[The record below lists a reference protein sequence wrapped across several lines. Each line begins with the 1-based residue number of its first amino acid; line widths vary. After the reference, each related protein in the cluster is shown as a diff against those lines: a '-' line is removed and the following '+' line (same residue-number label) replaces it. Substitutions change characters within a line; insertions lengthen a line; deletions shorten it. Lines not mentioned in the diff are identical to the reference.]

1 MGLRVKVS
9 GAKGGHSGGD
19 IHLGRANAIK
29 VLAQVLGALGVP
41 YRLASLQG
49 GNKRN
54 AIPREAV
61 ALLAVPAAH
70 EAAVRARVA
79 ELSAIW
85 GATFGVFD
93 PGVSVSVEPASVS
106 RVADEASGLA
116 LVNLL
121 LALPHGVEQM
131 SPAIPGLVQTSTNL
145 GVVRTEAGFEVNL
158 LTRSS
163 IEANKEALA
172 DRIDA
177 ACALAGFT
185 TQRVGGY
192 PGWKPEPGAWLV
204 TVIDEAWRAQ
214 AGHPIDVMA
223 IHAGLECGLI
233 GEKYPGM
240 EMASF
245 GPDVRDAHTPEENLD
260 IASTQRFWALLVD
273 VLARLARG

>member
-1 MGLRVKVS
+1 M
-9 GAKGGHSGGD
+9 
-19 IHLGRANAIK
+19 IT
-29 VLAQVLGALGVP
+29 
-41 YRLASLQG
+41 
-49 GNKRN
+49 
-54 AIPREAV
+54 V
-61 ALLAVPAAH
+61 AAAD

-79 ELSAIW
+79 EQAAVW
-85 GATFGVFD
+85 AATFGVFD
-93 PGVSVSVEPASVS
+93 PGVTASVEPGAAE
-106 RVADEASGLA
+106 RVASEADGKA

-121 LALPHGVEQM
+121 MALPHGVEQM

-158 LTRSS
+158 LSRSS
-163 IEANKEALA
+163 IEANKDALA

-177 ACALAGFT
+177 ACALAGFS

-204 TVIDEAWRAQ
+204 TVIAEAWKAQ
-214 AGHPIDVMA
+214 SGQEIDVMA

-245 GPDVRDAHTPEENLD
+245 GPDVRDAHTPEENLG
-260 IASTQRFWALLVD
+260 IPSTQRFWSLLVD
-273 VLARLARG
+273 VLERLAKG